1 MLEMIMDRHLPFVLL
16 GTVAA
21 IGLISKIITGVTL
34 KKLVKAAANM
44 GKSTHPLM
52 RLIRAKYEHACMVS
66 DRVQNVEV
74 FVEKYIYEYR
84 IAGLPLHSWRR
95 IEKGA
100 AWICAAIG
108 VLAALGEYALRGMSE
123 QVLRNGAFG
132 LAAGIILFVL
142 RVSVDENYRLQAI
155 RTYMVDYLDN
165 FCARKYEK
173 NREKSL
179 AKRETEPAQ
188 ENTQGMMPELTAEK
202 ISEVTSEKKQKVQP
216 EPEVTPENVPVR
228 EPVREPMREPER
240 TPVTEPV
247 RGPVTEPTPGRAG
260 EIYMSEDNLAAKE
273 EKEGREERETKKDN
287 RRKQAQDKQP
297 AKQEKNVPKEV
308 LIREILEEYL
318 A

>member
-1 MLEMIMDRHLPFVLL
+1 MLEMIMDRHLQFVLL
-16 GTVAA
+16 GAVAS

-34 KKLVKAAANM
+34 KKLVWAAANM

-95 IEKGA
+95 LEKGT

-108 VLAALGEYALRGMSE
+108 VLAALGEYVLHGMND

-132 LAAGIILFVL
+132 LAAGIILFAL

-173 NREKSL
+173 NREKS
-179 AKRETEPAQ
+179 
-188 ENTQGMMPELTAEK
+188 MPKYEEESAPE
-202 ISEVTSEKKQKVQP
+202 IMPEKKQEMEQKPVP
-216 EPEVTPENVPVR
+216 ELMPENIPVKEPTRETIRETIREPEKVHERESEKVSEKVSEREPAR
-228 EPVREPMREPER
+228 EPVTKP
-240 TPVTEPV
+240 TPV
-247 RGPVTEPTPGRAG
+247 R
-260 EIYMSEDNLAAKE
+260 
-273 EKEGREERETKKDN
+273 
-287 RRKQAQDKQP
+287 QDK
-297 AKQEKNVPKEV
+297 NVSKEV

>member
-1 MLEMIMDRHLPFVLL
+1 MLEMIMDRHLQFVLL
-16 GTVAA
+16 GAVAS

-34 KKLVKAAANM
+34 KKLVWAAANM

-84 IAGLPLHSWRR
+84 IAGLSLHSWRR
-95 IEKGA
+95 LEKGT

-108 VLAALGEYALRGMSE
+108 VLAALGEYVLHGMND

-132 LAAGIILFVL
+132 LAAGVILFAL

-173 NREKSL
+173 NREKSML
-179 AKRETEPAQ
+179 KCEEESASEIVPEEKQEMKQEMKQEPVPELMPENIPVKEATRESIRET
-188 ENTQGMMPELTAEK
+188 
-202 ISEVTSEKKQKVQP
+202 I
-216 EPEVTPENVPVR
+216 
-228 EPVREPMREPER
+228 REPEKIPER
-240 TPVTEPV
+240 EVEKVPKREAEKVSEREPARESVTK
-247 RGPVTEPTPGRAG
+247 PTPAR
-260 EIYMSEDNLAAKE
+260 
-273 EKEGREERETKKDN
+273 
-287 RRKQAQDKQP
+287 QDK
-297 AKQEKNVPKEV
+297 NVSKEV

>member
-1 MLEMIMDRHLPFVLL
+1 MLEMIMDRHLQFVLL
-16 GTVAA
+16 GAVAS

-34 KKLVKAAANM
+34 KKLVWAAANM

-84 IAGLPLHSWRR
+84 IAGLSLHSWRR
-95 IEKGA
+95 LEKGT

-108 VLAALGEYALRGMSE
+108 VLAALGEYVLHGMND

-132 LAAGIILFVL
+132 LAAGVILFAL

-173 NREKSL
+173 NREKSML
-179 AKRETEPAQ
+179 KCEEESASEIVPEEKQEMKQEMKQEPVPELMPENIPVKEATRESIRETIREPEKIPEREVEKVPKREAEKVSEREPA
-188 ENTQGMMPELTAEK
+188 
-202 ISEVTSEKKQKVQP
+202 
-216 EPEVTPENVPVR
+216 R
-228 EPVREPMREPER
+228 EPVTKPA
-240 TPVTEPV
+240 PV
-247 RGPVTEPTPGRAG
+247 R
-260 EIYMSEDNLAAKE
+260 
-273 EKEGREERETKKDN
+273 
-287 RRKQAQDKQP
+287 QDK
-297 AKQEKNVPKEV
+297 NVSKEV

>member
-1 MLEMIMDRHLPFVLL
+1 MLEMIMDRHLPFLLL
-16 GTVAA
+16 GAVVA

-66 DRVQNVEV
+66 GSVQNAEV
-74 FVEKYIYEYR
+74 FIEKYIYEYR

-95 IEKGA
+95 IERGA

-108 VLAALGEYALRGMSE
+108 VLAALGEYALRGMSD
-123 QVLRNGAFG
+123 QVLRNGVFG

-173 NREKSL
+173 NREKSFT
-179 AKRETEPAQ
+179 KRETEPEQ
-188 ENTQGMMPELTAEK
+188 EKAQGMTPELTPEK
-202 ISEVTSEKKQKVQP
+202 ISEVMSEKKKDQP
-216 EPEVTPENVPVR
+216 EPKFVPENVPVR
-228 EPVREPMREPER
+228 EPAREPER
-240 TPVTEPV
+240 TPATEPA
-247 RGPVTEPTPGRAG
+247 RDPVTEPTPERTG
-260 EIYMSEDNLAAKE
+260 EIYMAENKSE
-273 EKEGREERETKKDN
+273 EKEEREAKRDN
-287 RRKQAQDKQP
+287 RRKQAQDAQS
-297 AKQEKNVPKEV
+297 AKQDRNVPKEV

>member
-1 MLEMIMDRHLPFVLL
+1 
-16 GTVAA
+16 
-21 IGLISKIITGVTL
+21 
-34 KKLVKAAANM
+34 M

-84 IAGLPLHSWRR
+84 IAGLSLHSWRR
-95 IEKGA
+95 LEKGT

-108 VLAALGEYALRGMSE
+108 VLAALGEYVLHGMND

-132 LAAGIILFVL
+132 LAAGVILFAL

-173 NREKSL
+173 SREKSMPKYEEESVPKIMPEEKQEMKQEPVPEL
-179 AKRETEPAQ
+179 MAENISVKEPPRESIRETIREAEKVPKRE
-188 ENTQGMMPELTAEK
+188 AEK
-202 ISEVTSEKKQKVQP
+202 VSA
-216 EPEVTPENVPVR
+216 R
-228 EPVREPMREPER
+228 EPV
-240 TPVTEPV
+240 
-247 RGPVTEPTPGRAG
+247 
-260 EIYMSEDNLAAKE
+260 
-273 EKEGREERETKKDN
+273 TKPASA
-287 RRKQAQDKQP
+287 RQDK
-297 AKQEKNVPKEV
+297 NVSKEV

>member
-1 MLEMIMDRHLPFVLL
+1 MLEMIMDRHLQFVLL
-16 GTVAA
+16 GAVAS

-34 KKLVKAAANM
+34 KKLVWAAANM

-84 IAGLPLHSWRR
+84 IAGLSLHSWRR
-95 IEKGA
+95 LEKGT

-108 VLAALGEYALRGMSE
+108 VLAALGEYVLHGMND

-132 LAAGIILFVL
+132 LAAGVILFAL

-173 NREKSL
+173 NREKSML
-179 AKRETEPAQ
+179 KCEEESASEIVPEEKQEMKQEMKQEPVPELMPENIPVKEATRESIRETIREPEKIPEREVEKVPKREAEKVSEGEPA
-188 ENTQGMMPELTAEK
+188 
-202 ISEVTSEKKQKVQP
+202 
-216 EPEVTPENVPVR
+216 R
-228 EPVREPMREPER
+228 EPVTKPA
-240 TPVTEPV
+240 PV
-247 RGPVTEPTPGRAG
+247 R
-260 EIYMSEDNLAAKE
+260 
-273 EKEGREERETKKDN
+273 
-287 RRKQAQDKQP
+287 QDK
-297 AKQEKNVPKEV
+297 NVSKEV

>member
-1 MLEMIMDRHLPFVLL
+1 MLEMIMDRHLQFVLL
-16 GTVAA
+16 GAVAS

-34 KKLVKAAANM
+34 KKLVWAAANM

-95 IEKGA
+95 LEKGT

-108 VLAALGEYALRGMSE
+108 VLAALGEYVLHGMND

-132 LAAGIILFVL
+132 LAASVILFAL

-173 NREKSL
+173 NREKSMSKYEEES
-179 AKRETEPAQ
+179 APEI
-188 ENTQGMMPELTAEK
+188 MP
-202 ISEVTSEKKQKVQP
+202 EKKQELEQKPVP
-216 EPEVTPENVPVR
+216 ELMPENIPVKEPTRETIRETIREAEKVPKKEAEKVSEREPAR
-228 EPVREPMREPER
+228 EPVAKP
-240 TPVTEPV
+240 TPV
-247 RGPVTEPTPGRAG
+247 R
-260 EIYMSEDNLAAKE
+260 
-273 EKEGREERETKKDN
+273 
-287 RRKQAQDKQP
+287 QDK
-297 AKQEKNVPKEV
+297 NVSKEV

>member
-1 MLEMIMDRHLPFVLL
+1 MLEMIMDRHLQFVLL
-16 GTVAA
+16 GAVAS

-34 KKLVKAAANM
+34 KKLVWAAANM

-84 IAGLPLHSWRR
+84 IAGLSLHSWRR
-95 IEKGA
+95 LEKGT
-100 AWICAAIG
+100 AWTCAAIG
-108 VLAALGEYALRGMSE
+108 VLAALGEYVLHGMND

-132 LAAGIILFVL
+132 LAAGVILFAL

-173 NREKSL
+173 NREKSMSKYEEES
-179 AKRETEPAQ
+179 APEI
-188 ENTQGMMPELTAEK
+188 MP
-202 ISEVTSEKKQKVQP
+202 EKKQELEQKPVP
-216 EPEVTPENVPVR
+216 ELMPENIPVKEPTRETIRELEKGPEREPEKIPKKEAEKVSGREPAR
-228 EPVREPMREPER
+228 EPVTKP
-240 TPVTEPV
+240 TPV
-247 RGPVTEPTPGRAG
+247 R
-260 EIYMSEDNLAAKE
+260 
-273 EKEGREERETKKDN
+273 
-287 RRKQAQDKQP
+287 QDK
-297 AKQEKNVPKEV
+297 NVSKEV

>member
-1 MLEMIMDRHLPFVLL
+1 MLEMIMDRHLQFVLL
-16 GTVAA
+16 GAVAS

-34 KKLVKAAANM
+34 KKLVWAAANR

-84 IAGLPLHSWRR
+84 IAGLSLHSWRR
-95 IEKGA
+95 LEKGT

-108 VLAALGEYALRGMSE
+108 VLAALGEYVLHGMND

-132 LAAGIILFVL
+132 LAAGVILFAL

-173 NREKSL
+173 NREKSML
-179 AKRETEPAQ
+179 KCEEESASEIVPEEKQEMKQEMKQEPVPELMPENIPVKEATRESIRET
-188 ENTQGMMPELTAEK
+188 
-202 ISEVTSEKKQKVQP
+202 I
-216 EPEVTPENVPVR
+216 
-228 EPVREPMREPER
+228 REPEKI
-240 TPVTEPV
+240 P
-247 RGPVTEPTPGRAG
+247 
-260 EIYMSEDNLAAKE
+260 
-273 EKEGREERETKKDN
+273 EREVGKAPKREAEKVSEREPAREPATKPAPA
-287 RRKQAQDKQP
+287 RRD
-297 AKQEKNVPKEV
+297 KNVSKEV

>member
-16 GTVAA
+16 GAVAA

-108 VLAALGEYALRGMSE
+108 VLAALGEYALRGMNE
-123 QVLRNGAFG
+123 QVLRNGTFG
-132 LAAGIILFVL
+132 FVAGIILFVL

-173 NREKSL
+173 NREKNLS
-179 AKRETEPAQ
+179 KRETET
-188 ENTQGMMPELTAEK
+188 E
-202 ISEVTSEKKQKVQP
+202 QKSQP
-216 EPEVTPENVPVR
+216 EVKSETAPENIPVK
-228 EPVREPMREPER
+228 EPAREPER
-240 TPVTEPV
+240 GPVTVPVTEPA
-247 RGPVTEPTPGRAG
+247 REPMAEPAVEPMSGSRMG
-260 EIYMSEDNLAAKE
+260 EIYMAEGKLAVEE
-273 EKEGREERETKKDN
+273 EKEERDTKKDN
-287 RRKQAQDKQP
+287 RRKQAQEKQSV
-297 AKQEKNVPKEV
+297 KQDRNVPKEV

>member
-16 GTVAA
+16 GAVAA

-34 KKLVKAAANM
+34 KKLVRAAANM

-66 DRVQNVEV
+66 GSVQNAEV
-74 FVEKYIYEYR
+74 FVGKYIYEYR
-84 IAGLPLHSWRR
+84 VAGMSLHSWQR
-95 IEKGA
+95 IEKGS
-100 AWICAAIG
+100 AWICATIG
-108 VLAALGEYALRGMSE
+108 ALAAFGEYMLHGMND

-132 LAAGIILFVL
+132 LAAGMILFAL

-173 NREKSL
+173 NREKS
-179 AKRETEPAQ
+179 
-188 ENTQGMMPELTAEK
+188 MPKYEDESAPE
-202 ISEVTSEKKQKVQP
+202 ITSGRIA
-216 EPEVTPENVPVR
+216 EVTPEKKQEVKQ
-228 EPVREPMREPER
+228 EPVPEFMPENIPAKEPAKEPEKEPER
-240 TPVTEPV
+240 GPAREPL
-247 RGPVTEPTPGRAG
+247 TEPTPGRVG
-260 EIYMSEDNLAAKE
+260 EIYMAEDKSE
-273 EKEGREERETKKDN
+273 EKDEREMKKDN
-287 RRKQAQDKQP
+287 RRKQAQEKQLVR
-297 AKQEKNVPKEV
+297 QDKNVPKEV

>member
-1 MLEMIMDRHLPFVLL
+1 MLEMIMDRHLQFVLL
-16 GTVAA
+16 GAVAS

-34 KKLVKAAANM
+34 KKLVWAAANM

-84 IAGLPLHSWRR
+84 IAGLSLHSWRR
-95 IEKGA
+95 LEKGT

-108 VLAALGEYALRGMSE
+108 VLAALGEYVLHGMND

-132 LAAGIILFVL
+132 LAAGVILFAL

-173 NREKSL
+173 SREKS
-179 AKRETEPAQ
+179 
-188 ENTQGMMPELTAEK
+188 MPK
-202 ISEVTSEKKQKVQP
+202 
-216 EPEVTPENVPVR
+216 
-228 EPVREPMREPER
+228 
-240 TPVTEPV
+240 
-247 RGPVTEPTPGRAG
+247 
-260 EIYMSEDNLAAKE
+260 YE
-273 EKEGREERETKKDN
+273 E
-287 RRKQAQDKQP
+287 
-297 AKQEKNVPKEV
+297 
-308 LIREILEEYL
+308 
-318 A
+318 

>member
-1 MLEMIMDRHLPFVLL
+1 MLEMIMDRHLQFVLL
-16 GTVAA
+16 GAVASV
-21 IGLISKIITGVTL
+21 GLISKIITGVTL
-34 KKLVKAAANM
+34 KKLVWAAANM

-84 IAGLPLHSWRR
+84 IAGLSLHSWRR
-95 IEKGA
+95 LEKGT

-108 VLAALGEYALRGMSE
+108 VLAALGEYVLHGMND

-132 LAAGIILFVL
+132 LAAGIILFAL

-173 NREKSL
+173 NREKS
-179 AKRETEPAQ
+179 
-188 ENTQGMMPELTAEK
+188 MPKYEEESAPE
-202 ISEVTSEKKQKVQP
+202 IMPEKKQELEQKPVP
-216 EPEVTPENVPVR
+216 ELMPENIPVKEPTRETIRELEKGPEREPEKVPKKEAEKVSEREPAR
-228 EPVREPMREPER
+228 EPVAKP
-240 TPVTEPV
+240 TPV
-247 RGPVTEPTPGRAG
+247 R
-260 EIYMSEDNLAAKE
+260 
-273 EKEGREERETKKDN
+273 
-287 RRKQAQDKQP
+287 QDK
-297 AKQEKNVPKEV
+297 NVSKEV

>member
-1 MLEMIMDRHLPFVLL
+1 MLEMIMDRHLQFVLL
-16 GTVAA
+16 GAVAS

-34 KKLVKAAANM
+34 KKLVWAAANM

-84 IAGLPLHSWRR
+84 IAGLSLHSWRR
-95 IEKGA
+95 LEKGT

-108 VLAALGEYALRGMSE
+108 VLAALGEYVLHGMND

-132 LAAGIILFVL
+132 LAAGVILFAL

-173 NREKSL
+173 NREKSMSKYEEES
-179 AKRETEPAQ
+179 APEI
-188 ENTQGMMPELTAEK
+188 MP
-202 ISEVTSEKKQKVQP
+202 EKKQELEQKPVP
-216 EPEVTPENVPVR
+216 ELMPENIPVKEPTRETIRELEKGPEREPEKIPKKEAEKVSGREPAR
-228 EPVREPMREPER
+228 EPVTKP
-240 TPVTEPV
+240 TPV
-247 RGPVTEPTPGRAG
+247 R
-260 EIYMSEDNLAAKE
+260 
-273 EKEGREERETKKDN
+273 
-287 RRKQAQDKQP
+287 QDK
-297 AKQEKNVPKEV
+297 NVSKEV

>member
-1 MLEMIMDRHLPFVLL
+1 MLEMIMDRHLQFVLL
-16 GTVAA
+16 GAVAS

-34 KKLVKAAANM
+34 KKLVWAAANM

-84 IAGLPLHSWRR
+84 IAGLSLHSWRR
-95 IEKGA
+95 LEKGT

-108 VLAALGEYALRGMSE
+108 VLAALGEYVLHGMND

-132 LAAGIILFVL
+132 LGAGIILFAL

-173 NREKSL
+173 NREKS
-179 AKRETEPAQ
+179 
-188 ENTQGMMPELTAEK
+188 MPKYEEESAPE
-202 ISEVTSEKKQKVQP
+202 IMPEKKQELEQKPVP
-216 EPEVTPENVPVR
+216 ELMPESIPVKEPTRETIRETIREPEKVPERESEKVSEKVSEREPAR
-228 EPVREPMREPER
+228 EPVTKP
-240 TPVTEPV
+240 TPV
-247 RGPVTEPTPGRAG
+247 R
-260 EIYMSEDNLAAKE
+260 
-273 EKEGREERETKKDN
+273 
-287 RRKQAQDKQP
+287 QDK
-297 AKQEKNVPKEV
+297 NVSKEV

>member
-1 MLEMIMDRHLPFVLL
+1 MLEMIMDRHLQFVLL
-16 GTVAA
+16 GAVAS

-34 KKLVKAAANM
+34 KKLVWAAANM

-95 IEKGA
+95 LEKGT

-108 VLAALGEYALRGMSE
+108 VLAALGEYVLHGMND

-132 LAAGIILFVL
+132 LAAGIILFAL

-173 NREKSL
+173 NREKS
-179 AKRETEPAQ
+179 
-188 ENTQGMMPELTAEK
+188 MPKYEEESAPE
-202 ISEVTSEKKQKVQP
+202 IMPEKKQELEQKPVP
-216 EPEVTPENVPVR
+216 ELMPESIPVKEPTRETIRETIREPEKVPERESEKVSEREPAR
-228 EPVREPMREPER
+228 EPVTKP
-240 TPVTEPV
+240 TPV
-247 RGPVTEPTPGRAG
+247 R
-260 EIYMSEDNLAAKE
+260 
-273 EKEGREERETKKDN
+273 
-287 RRKQAQDKQP
+287 QDK
-297 AKQEKNVPKEV
+297 NVSKEV

>member
-16 GTVAA
+16 GAVAA

-108 VLAALGEYALRGMSE
+108 VLAAVGEYTLRGMND
-123 QVLRNGAFG
+123 QVLRNGVFG

-173 NREKSL
+173 NREKNMP
-179 AKRETEPAQ
+179 KYETESAP
-188 ENTQGMMPELTAEK
+188 ESMPEKE
-202 ISEVTSEKKQKVQP
+202 QKVQP
-216 EPEVTPENVPVR
+216 EAVPELTPENRPAGEPLREPAR
-228 EPVREPMREPER
+228 EPVKEPER
-240 TPVTEPV
+240 MPGKEPA
-247 RGPVTEPTPGRAG
+247 REPASEPTPVRTG
-260 EIYMSEDNLAAKE
+260 EIYMAQDKTE
-273 EKEGREERETKKDN
+273 EKEEREAKRDK
-287 RRKQAQDKQP
+287 RRKQAQDVQS
-297 AKQEKNVPKEV
+297 AKQDRNVPKEV

>member
-1 MLEMIMDRHLPFVLL
+1 MLEMIMDRHLQFVLL
-16 GTVAA
+16 GAVAS

-34 KKLVKAAANM
+34 KKLVWAAANM

-84 IAGLPLHSWRR
+84 IAGLSLHSWRR
-95 IEKGA
+95 LEKGT

-108 VLAALGEYALRGMSE
+108 VLAALGEYVLHGMND

-132 LAAGIILFVL
+132 LAAGVILFAL

-173 NREKSL
+173 NREKSMSKYEEES
-179 AKRETEPAQ
+179 APEI
-188 ENTQGMMPELTAEK
+188 MP
-202 ISEVTSEKKQKVQP
+202 EKKQELEQKPVP
-216 EPEVTPENVPVR
+216 ELMPENIPVKEPTRETIRELEKGPEREPEKVPKKEAEKVSEREPAR
-228 EPVREPMREPER
+228 EPVAKP
-240 TPVTEPV
+240 TPV
-247 RGPVTEPTPGRAG
+247 R
-260 EIYMSEDNLAAKE
+260 
-273 EKEGREERETKKDN
+273 
-287 RRKQAQDKQP
+287 QDK
-297 AKQEKNVPKEV
+297 NVSKEV

>member
-1 MLEMIMDRHLPFVLL
+1 MLEMIMDRHLQFVLL
-16 GTVAA
+16 GAVAS

-34 KKLVKAAANM
+34 KKLVWAAANM

-84 IAGLPLHSWRR
+84 IAGLSLHSWRR
-95 IEKGA
+95 LEKGT

-108 VLAALGEYALRGMSE
+108 VLAALGEYVLHGMND

-132 LAAGIILFVL
+132 LAAGVILFAL

-173 NREKSL
+173 NREKSMSKYEEES
-179 AKRETEPAQ
+179 APEI
-188 ENTQGMMPELTAEK
+188 MP
-202 ISEVTSEKKQKVQP
+202 EKKQELEQKPVP
-216 EPEVTPENVPVR
+216 ELMPENIPVKEPTRETIRELEKGPEREPEKVPKKEAEKVSEREPAR
-228 EPVREPMREPER
+228 EPVTKP
-240 TPVTEPV
+240 TPV
-247 RGPVTEPTPGRAG
+247 R
-260 EIYMSEDNLAAKE
+260 
-273 EKEGREERETKKDN
+273 
-287 RRKQAQDKQP
+287 QDK
-297 AKQEKNVPKEV
+297 NVSKEV

>member
-16 GTVAA
+16 GAVAA

-34 KKLVKAAANM
+34 KKLVRAAANM

-84 IAGLPLHSWRR
+84 IAGLSLHSWRR
-95 IEKGA
+95 LEKGT

-108 VLAALGEYALRGMSE
+108 VLAALGEYVLRGMND

-132 LAAGIILFVL
+132 LAAGMILFAL

-173 NREKSL
+173 NREKSMTKYEES
-179 AKRETEPAQ
+179 ASEIKPEKKQEVKQEPV
-188 ENTQGMMPELTAEK
+188 PELT
-202 ISEVTSEKKQKVQP
+202 
-216 EPEVTPENVPVR
+216 PENIPVKEPAR
-228 EPVREPMREPER
+228 RPEKEPVREPEKVPEREPAR
-240 TPVTEPV
+240 VPVTEPV
-247 RGPVTEPTPGRAG
+247 PGRAG
-260 EIYMSEDNLAAKE
+260 EIYMAEDKSE
-273 EKEGREERETKKDN
+273 EKDEREMKKDN
-287 RRKQAQDKQP
+287 RSRKQAQEKQP
-297 AKQEKNVPKEV
+297 GRQDKNVPKEV

>member
-1 MLEMIMDRHLPFVLL
+1 MLEMIMDRHLQFVLL
-16 GTVAA
+16 GAVAS

-34 KKLVKAAANM
+34 KKLVWAAANM

-84 IAGLPLHSWRR
+84 IAGLSLHSWRR
-95 IEKGA
+95 LEKGT

-108 VLAALGEYALRGMSE
+108 VLAALGEFVLHGMND

-132 LAAGIILFVL
+132 LAAGVILFAL

-173 NREKSL
+173 NREKS
-179 AKRETEPAQ
+179 
-188 ENTQGMMPELTAEK
+188 MPKYEEESAPE
-202 ISEVTSEKKQKVQP
+202 IMPEKKQELEQKPVP
-216 EPEVTPENVPVR
+216 ELMPENIPVKEPTRETIRELEKGPERDPEKVPKKEAEKVSEREPAR
-228 EPVREPMREPER
+228 EPVAKP
-240 TPVTEPV
+240 TPV
-247 RGPVTEPTPGRAG
+247 R
-260 EIYMSEDNLAAKE
+260 
-273 EKEGREERETKKDN
+273 
-287 RRKQAQDKQP
+287 QDK
-297 AKQEKNVPKEV
+297 NVSKEV

>member
-1 MLEMIMDRHLPFVLL
+1 MLEMIMDRHLQFVLL
-16 GTVAA
+16 GAVAS

-34 KKLVKAAANM
+34 KKLVWAAANM

-95 IEKGA
+95 LEKGT

-108 VLAALGEYALRGMSE
+108 VLAALGEYVLHGMND

-132 LAAGIILFVL
+132 LAAGIILFAL

-173 NREKSL
+173 NREKS
-179 AKRETEPAQ
+179 
-188 ENTQGMMPELTAEK
+188 MPKYEEESAPE
-202 ISEVTSEKKQKVQP
+202 IMPEKKQEMEQKPVP
-216 EPEVTPENVPVR
+216 ELMPENIPVKEPTRETIRETIREPEKVHERESEKVSEKVSEREPAR
-228 EPVREPMREPER
+228 EPV
-240 TPVTEPV
+240 
-247 RGPVTEPTPGRAG
+247 
-260 EIYMSEDNLAAKE
+260 
-273 EKEGREERETKKDN
+273 TKPASA
-287 RRKQAQDKQP
+287 RQDK
-297 AKQEKNVPKEV
+297 NVSKEV

>member
-1 MLEMIMDRHLPFVLL
+1 MLEMIMDRHLQFVLL
-16 GTVAA
+16 GAVAS

-34 KKLVKAAANM
+34 KKLVWAAANM

-84 IAGLPLHSWRR
+84 IAGLSLHSWRR
-95 IEKGA
+95 LEKGT

-108 VLAALGEYALRGMSE
+108 VLAALGEYVLHGMND

-132 LAAGIILFVL
+132 LTAGVILFAL

-173 NREKSL
+173 NREKS
-179 AKRETEPAQ
+179 
-188 ENTQGMMPELTAEK
+188 MPKYEEESAPE
-202 ISEVTSEKKQKVQP
+202 IMPEKKQEMEQKPVP
-216 EPEVTPENVPVR
+216 ELMPESIPVKEPTRETIRETIREPEKVPERESEKVSEKVSEREPAR
-228 EPVREPMREPER
+228 EPVTKP
-240 TPVTEPV
+240 TPV
-247 RGPVTEPTPGRAG
+247 R
-260 EIYMSEDNLAAKE
+260 
-273 EKEGREERETKKDN
+273 
-287 RRKQAQDKQP
+287 QDK
-297 AKQEKNVPKEV
+297 NVSKEV

>member
-1 MLEMIMDRHLPFVLL
+1 MLEMIMDRHLQFVLL
-16 GTVAA
+16 GAVAS

-34 KKLVKAAANM
+34 KKLVWAAANM

-84 IAGLPLHSWRR
+84 IAGLSLHSWRR
-95 IEKGA
+95 LEKGT

-108 VLAALGEYALRGMSE
+108 VLAALGEYVLHGMND

-132 LAAGIILFVL
+132 LAAGVILFAL

-173 NREKSL
+173 NREKSML
-179 AKRETEPAQ
+179 KCEEESASEIVPEEKQEMKQEMKQEPVPELMPENIPVKEATRESIRET
-188 ENTQGMMPELTAEK
+188 
-202 ISEVTSEKKQKVQP
+202 I
-216 EPEVTPENVPVR
+216 
-228 EPVREPMREPER
+228 REPEKI
-240 TPVTEPV
+240 P
-247 RGPVTEPTPGRAG
+247 
-260 EIYMSEDNLAAKE
+260 
-273 EKEGREERETKKDN
+273 EREVEKVPKREAEKVSEREPAREPATKPAPA
-287 RRKQAQDKQP
+287 RRD
-297 AKQEKNVPKEV
+297 KNVSKEV

>member
-1 MLEMIMDRHLPFVLL
+1 MLEMIMDRHLQFVLM
-16 GTVAA
+16 GAVAS

-34 KKLVKAAANM
+34 KKLVWAAANM

-84 IAGLPLHSWRR
+84 IAGLSLHSWRR
-95 IEKGA
+95 LEKGT

-108 VLAALGEYALRGMSE
+108 VLAALGEYVLHGMSD

-132 LAAGIILFVL
+132 LAAGVILFAL

-173 NREKSL
+173 NREKS
-179 AKRETEPAQ
+179 
-188 ENTQGMMPELTAEK
+188 MPKYEEESAPE
-202 ISEVTSEKKQKVQP
+202 IMPEKKQEIEQKPVP
-216 EPEVTPENVPVR
+216 ELMPENIPVKEPTRETIREAEKVPKKEAEKVSEREPAR
-228 EPVREPMREPER
+228 EPVAKP
-240 TPVTEPV
+240 TPV
-247 RGPVTEPTPGRAG
+247 R
-260 EIYMSEDNLAAKE
+260 
-273 EKEGREERETKKDN
+273 
-287 RRKQAQDKQP
+287 QDK
-297 AKQEKNVPKEV
+297 NVSKEV

>member
-1 MLEMIMDRHLPFVLL
+1 MLEMIMDRHLQFVLL
-16 GTVAA
+16 GAVAS

-34 KKLVKAAANM
+34 KKLVWAAANM

-84 IAGLPLHSWRR
+84 IAGLSLHSWRR
-95 IEKGA
+95 LEKGT

-108 VLAALGEYALRGMSE
+108 VLAALGEYVLHGMND

-132 LAAGIILFVL
+132 LAAGVILFAL

-173 NREKSL
+173 SREKSMPKYEESVPEIMPEEKQEMKQEPVPEL
-179 AKRETEPAQ
+179 KSENIPVKEPPRDSIRETIRE
-188 ENTQGMMPELTAEK
+188 AEK
-202 ISEVTSEKKQKVQP
+202 IPEREAEKVSER
-216 EPEVTPENVPVR
+216 EPAR
-228 EPVREPMREPER
+228 EPV
-240 TPVTEPV
+240 
-247 RGPVTEPTPGRAG
+247 
-260 EIYMSEDNLAAKE
+260 
-273 EKEGREERETKKDN
+273 TKPASA
-287 RRKQAQDKQP
+287 RQDK
-297 AKQEKNVPKEV
+297 NVSKEV

>member
-1 MLEMIMDRHLPFVLL
+1 MLEMIMDRHLQFVLL
-16 GTVAA
+16 GAVAS

-34 KKLVKAAANM
+34 KKLVWAAANM

-84 IAGLPLHSWRR
+84 IAGLSLHSWRR
-95 IEKGA
+95 LEKGT

-108 VLAALGEYALRGMSE
+108 VLAAFGEYVLHGMND

-132 LAAGIILFVL
+132 LAAGVILFAL

-173 NREKSL
+173 NREKSISKYEEESVSEIMPEKKQEMKQEPVPEL
-179 AKRETEPAQ
+179 KPENIPVKEPPRDSIRETIRE
-188 ENTQGMMPELTAEK
+188 AEK
-202 ISEVTSEKKQKVQP
+202 IPEREAEKVPKREAEKVSAR
-216 EPEVTPENVPVR
+216 EPAR
-228 EPVREPMREPER
+228 EPV
-240 TPVTEPV
+240 
-247 RGPVTEPTPGRAG
+247 
-260 EIYMSEDNLAAKE
+260 
-273 EKEGREERETKKDN
+273 TKPAPA
-287 RRKQAQDKQP
+287 RQDK
-297 AKQEKNVPKEV
+297 NVSKEV

>member
-1 MLEMIMDRHLPFVLL
+1 MLEMIMDRHLQFVLL
-16 GTVAA
+16 GAVAS

-34 KKLVKAAANM
+34 KKLVWAAANM

-95 IEKGA
+95 LEKGT
-100 AWICAAIG
+100 AWICATIG
-108 VLAALGEYALRGMSE
+108 VLAALGEYVLHGMND

-132 LAAGIILFVL
+132 LGAGVILFAL

-173 NREKSL
+173 NREKSMPKYEEES
-179 AKRETEPAQ
+179 APEI
-188 ENTQGMMPELTAEK
+188 MPEKKQEMEQKPVPELMPESIPVKEPTRESIREAEK
-202 ISEVTSEKKQKVQP
+202 IPEREAEKVPKKEAEKVSERETA
-216 EPEVTPENVPVR
+216 R
-228 EPVREPMREPER
+228 EPV
-240 TPVTEPV
+240 
-247 RGPVTEPTPGRAG
+247 
-260 EIYMSEDNLAAKE
+260 
-273 EKEGREERETKKDN
+273 TKPASA
-287 RRKQAQDKQP
+287 RQDK
-297 AKQEKNVPKEV
+297 NVSKEV

>member
-1 MLEMIMDRHLPFVLL
+1 
-16 GTVAA
+16 
-21 IGLISKIITGVTL
+21 
-34 KKLVKAAANM
+34 M

-84 IAGLPLHSWRR
+84 IAGLSLHSWRR
-95 IEKGA
+95 LEKGT

-108 VLAALGEYALRGMSE
+108 VLAALGEYVLHGMND

-132 LAAGIILFVL
+132 LAAGVILFAL

-173 NREKSL
+173 SREKSMPKYEEESVPEIMPEEKQEMKQEPVPEL
-179 AKRETEPAQ
+179 MSENIPVKEPPRDSIRETIRE
-188 ENTQGMMPELTAEK
+188 AEK
-202 ISEVTSEKKQKVQP
+202 VPEREAEKVSERKP
-216 EPEVTPENVPVR
+216 AR
-228 EPVREPMREPER
+228 EPV
-240 TPVTEPV
+240 
-247 RGPVTEPTPGRAG
+247 
-260 EIYMSEDNLAAKE
+260 
-273 EKEGREERETKKDN
+273 TKPASA
-287 RRKQAQDKQP
+287 RQDK
-297 AKQEKNVPKEV
+297 NVSKEV

>member
-1 MLEMIMDRHLPFVLL
+1 MLEMIMDRHLQFVLL
-16 GTVAA
+16 GAVAS

-34 KKLVKAAANM
+34 KKLVWAAANM

-84 IAGLPLHSWRR
+84 IAGLSLHSWRR
-95 IEKGA
+95 LEKGT

-108 VLAALGEYALRGMSE
+108 VLAALGEFVLHGMND

-132 LAAGIILFVL
+132 LAAGVILFAL

-173 NREKSL
+173 NREKSMSKYEEES
-179 AKRETEPAQ
+179 APEI
-188 ENTQGMMPELTAEK
+188 MP
-202 ISEVTSEKKQKVQP
+202 EKKQELEQKPVP
-216 EPEVTPENVPVR
+216 ELMPENIPVKEPTRETIRELEKGPERDPEKVPKKEAEKVSEREPAR
-228 EPVREPMREPER
+228 EPVAKP
-240 TPVTEPV
+240 TPV
-247 RGPVTEPTPGRAG
+247 R
-260 EIYMSEDNLAAKE
+260 
-273 EKEGREERETKKDN
+273 
-287 RRKQAQDKQP
+287 QDK
-297 AKQEKNVPKEV
+297 NVSKEV